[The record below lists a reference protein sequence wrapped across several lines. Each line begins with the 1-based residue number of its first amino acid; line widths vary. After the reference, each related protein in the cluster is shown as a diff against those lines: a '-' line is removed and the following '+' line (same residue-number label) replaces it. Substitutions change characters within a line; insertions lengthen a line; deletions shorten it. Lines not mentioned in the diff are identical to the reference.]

1 MNKQISLEQA
11 VGMIKDGMT
20 IMVGGFLAAGS
31 PLDILE
37 ALAATDVKDLTLISN
52 DTAYQGVGIG
62 NLIGAHKIKKL
73 YVSHIGTNPD
83 TAAQMN
89 AGELEIEFCP
99 QGTLAE
105 RVRCGGAGLGGV
117 LTQTGM
123 GTVIAEGK
131 QTVEVDGKTYLLEK
145 PLHADIALI
154 GATVADEKGNCVFVG
169 TSQNFNP
176 LMATAADVVIVE
188 AEKIVP
194 AGEIAPENVK
204 TPHLFVDYI
213 YQSTKK
219 KQKVRE

>member
-1 MNKQISLEQA
+1 MNKSISLQDA
-11 VGMIKDGMT
+11 VSMIKDGMT

-37 ALAATDVKDLTLISN
+37 ALSKTGVKDLTIISN
-52 DTAYQGVGIG
+52 DTAYQGIGVG
-62 NLIGAHKIKKL
+62 NLIGTHKVKKL

-105 RVRCGGAGLGGV
+105 RIRCGGSGLGGV
-117 LTQTGM
+117 LTTTGM
-123 GTVIAEGK
+123 GTVVAEGK
-131 QTVEVDGKTYLLEK
+131 PTVEVDGKTYLLEK
-145 PLHADIALI
+145 PLRADIALI
-154 GATVADEKGNCVFVG
+154 GATVADEKGNCIFEG

-194 AGEIAPENVK
+194 AGELKPREII
-204 TPHLFVDYI
+204 TPSLFVNYI
-213 YQSTKK
+213 YQSTNNL
-219 KQKVRE
+219 QKVRE

>member
-1 MNKQISLEQA
+1 MDKRISLQEA
-11 VGMIKDGMT
+11 VSMIKDGMT
-20 IMVGGFLAAGS
+20 IMVGGFLSAGS
-31 PLDILE
+31 PLDILD
-37 ALAATDVKDLTLISN
+37 ALAKSDVKDLTLISN
-52 DTAYQGVGIG
+52 DTAYQGIGVG
-62 NLIGAHKIKKL
+62 NLIG
-73 YVSHIGTNPD
+73 SHIGTNPD

-105 RVRCGGAGLGGV
+105 RIRCGGAGLGGV
-117 LTQTGM
+117 LTTTGM

-131 QTVEVDGKTYLLEK
+131 PTVEVDGKTYLLEK

-154 GATVADEKGNCVFVG
+154 GATVADERGNCIYVG

-194 AGEIAPENVK
+194 AGEIKPEAVI
-204 TPHLFVDYI
+204 TPHVFVTHL
-213 YQSTKK
+213 YQSTNNL
-219 KQKVRE
+219 QKVRE

>member
-213 YQSTKK
+213 YQSTNKL
-219 KQKVRE
+219 QKVRE

>member
-1 MNKQISLEQA
+1 MKKQISLEQA

-37 ALAATDVKDLTLISN
+37 SLAKTDVKNLTLISN
-52 DTAYQGVGIG
+52 DTAYQGVGVG

-105 RVRCGGAGLGGV
+105 RIRCGGAGLGGV

-131 QTVEVDGKTYLLEK
+131 PTVEVDGKTYLLEK

-154 GATVADEKGNCVFVG
+154 GATVADEMGNCIFKG

-213 YQSTKK
+213 YQSTNNL
-219 KQKVRE
+219 QKVRE

>member
-1 MNKQISLEQA
+1 MDKRISLQEA
-11 VGMIKDGMT
+11 VAKIKDGMT
-20 IMVGGFLAAGS
+20 IMVGGFLSAGS
-31 PLDILE
+31 PLDILD
-37 ALAATDVKDLTLISN
+37 ALAKSDVKDLTLISN
-52 DTAYQGVGIG
+52 DTAYPGIGVG
-62 NLIGAHKIKKL
+62 NLIGTHKIKKL

-105 RVRCGGAGLGGV
+105 RIRCGGAGLGGV
-117 LTQTGM
+117 LTTTGM

-131 QTVEVDGKTYLLEK
+131 PTVEVDGKTYLLEK

-154 GATVADEKGNCVFVG
+154 GATVADERGNCVYVG

-194 AGEIAPENVK
+194 AGEIKPEAVI
-204 TPHLFVDYI
+204 TPHVFVTHL
-213 YQSTKK
+213 YQSTNNL
-219 KQKVRE
+219 QKIRE

>member
-1 MNKQISLEQA
+1 MDKRISLQEA
-11 VGMIKDGMT
+11 VAKIKDGMT
-20 IMVGGFLAAGS
+20 IMVGGFLSAGS
-31 PLDILE
+31 PLDILD
-37 ALAATDVKDLTLISN
+37 ALAKSDVKDLTLISN
-52 DTAYQGVGIG
+52 DTAYPGIGVG
-62 NLIGAHKIKKL
+62 NLIGT
-73 YVSHIGTNPD
+73 HIGTNPD

-105 RVRCGGAGLGGV
+105 RIRCGGAGLGGV
-117 LTQTGM
+117 LTTTGM

-131 QTVEVDGKTYLLEK
+131 PTVEVDGKTYLLEK

-154 GATVADEKGNCVFVG
+154 GATVADERGNCVYVG

-194 AGEIAPENVK
+194 AGEIKPEAVI
-204 TPHLFVDYI
+204 TPHVFVSHI
-213 YQSTKK
+213 YQSTNNL
-219 KQKVRE
+219 QKVRE